1 MVNNILPVGR
11 LPKTFSE
18 PGGHDGRYHNHYV
31 LPLRRVPEGSRPPRR
46 PASPSVHCRGDER
59 SPLLAAAFFG
69 GNVEASR
76 SFLDEYGYIEKA
88 ISKSRFNRRLHAI
101 DSSLWLQLFDLLA
114 EVFKQNNPDQ
124 SYVVDSLPVAVC
136 DNIRIRRSKLYPLQ
150 EHGAAFRGYIASK
163 RRYFY
168 GLRVHLVSTAS
179 GEPVEFTLAAAS
191 EADIRLFKE
200 LKLELPEGAI
210 ICADKGYTDY
220 HYEDLLEDVGLHLKA
235 RRCPC
240 CRNIRFK
247 LPPIGELR
255 PCAGWARDARFER
268 GTIPPGPSSANLE
281 TDRPHEVAVLHLESQ
296 IVQRRA
302 VDPDPWKLE
311 AVIRIQPGVHGI
323 AACQPELAAAS
334 QDSGIIVSQ
343 WVGDRVTLAL
353 AYP

>member
-1 MVNNILPVGR
+1 MDDTIITTYYLCDEFLKAIGHHDDQQVR
-11 LPKTFSE
+11 LSSAE
-18 PGGHDGRYHNHYV
+18 V
-31 LPLRRVPEGSRPPRR
+31 M
-46 PASPSVHCRGDER
+46 SVA
-59 SPLLAAAFFG
+59 LVAATFFG

-76 SFLDEYGYIEKA
+76 SFLDEYGYIQKA

-101 DSSLWLQLFDLLA
+101 DSSLWQQLFDLLA

-150 EHGAAFRGYIASK
+150 EHGEAFRGYIASK

-191 EADIRLFKE
+191 EADISLFKE

-235 RRCPC
+235 QRRKRSKREMPAWVEFLSKP
-240 CRNIRFK
+240 IRQY
-247 LPPIGELR
+247 
-255 PCAGWARDARFER
+255 
-268 GTIPPGPSSANLE
+268 LE
-281 TDRPHEVAVLHLESQ
+281 TVFSKLSAMLAGKIHAVTPRGFELK
-296 IVQRRA
+296 IVCFLLA
-302 VDPDPWKLE
+302 FS
-311 AVIRIQPGVHGI
+311 IQ
-323 AACQPELAAAS
+323 CL
-334 QDSGIIVSQ
+334 
-343 WVGDRVTLAL
+343 
-353 AYP
+353 